1 MGKRIIGVLSL
12 VLCLFSAAV
21 AREYKVEDVFAGI
34 YHGKGGDYTAEMQAY
49 VDLMIE
55 GSEALEL
62 NGCVPLD
69 ARLAELLQM
78 IMDKYTFEGVYQ
90 SWQKFCF
97 YYDLMG
103 PRK

>member
-1 MGKRIIGVLSL
+1 MEELRSVWGTD
-12 VLCLFSAAV
+12 FDYNY
-21 AREYKVEDVFAGI
+21 EFYKVEDVFAGI

-78 IMDKYTFEGVYQ
+78 IMDKYTFEGVEQ

-97 YYDLMG
+97 YYDLLG